1 LEVEVD
7 GVPVDALSLHAFRR
21 LPWPAALAPVAVDRA
36 LAQQVEDAGLT
47 AATTLAIDQKRR
59 D

>member
-1 LEVEVD
+1 
-7 GVPVDALSLHAFRR
+7 
-21 LPWPAALAPVAVDRA
+21 VAIDRA